1 MTRSTNIHVV
11 PNGDQWAV
19 RRENAQR
26 SSGNFPTQSAAEAQ
40 AREMA
45 RRESGE
51 LFIHR
56 PNGEIRDRDSYGND
70 PRRSK
75 G

>member
-1 MTRSTNIHVV
+1 MANKNIHVV
-11 PNGDQWAV
+11 PNGDDWSMK
-19 RRENAQR
+19 REDAQR
-26 SSGNFPTQSAAEAQ
+26 ASRNFPTQSAAIDY
-40 AREMA
+40 AREIA
-45 RRESGE
+45 RREQGE

-70 PRRSK
+70 PSNRP

>member
-1 MTRSTNIHVV
+1 MANNKNIHVV
-11 PNGDQWAV
+11 PNGDDWSAK
-19 RRENAQR
+19 REDAQR
-26 SSGNFPTQSAAEAQ
+26 ASRNFPTQADAINY
-40 AREMA
+40 ARDVA
-45 RRESGE
+45 RREHGE

-70 PRRSK
+70 PYPPK

>member
-1 MTRSTNIHVV
+1 MANRKNIHVV
-11 PNGDQWAV
+11 PNGDQWSV
-19 RRENAQR
+19 RREGSQR
-26 SSGNFPTQSAAEAQ
+26 SSGNYPTQTAAETA
-40 AREMA
+40 ARATA
-45 RRESGE
+45 RRENGE

-70 PRRSK
+70 PRSSK

>member
-1 MTRSTNIHVV
+1 MAKSKNVHVV
-11 PNGDQWAV
+11 PNGDQWSV

-26 SSGNFPTQSAAEAQ
+26 SSGNFPTQSAAAAQ
-40 AREMA
+40 ARQMA
-45 RRESGE
+45 RRENGE

-56 PNGEIRDRDSYGND
+56 QNGQIRDRDSYGND
-70 PRRSK
+70 PRSSK

>member
-1 MTRSTNIHVV
+1 MANSKNIHVV
-11 PNGDQWAV
+11 PNGDDWSAK
-19 RRENAQR
+19 REDAQR
-26 SSGNFPTQSAAEAQ
+26 ASRNFGTQADAAAY
-40 AREMA
+40 AREVA
-45 RRESGE
+45 RREGGE

-70 PRRSK
+70 PRDRR